1 MRKQP
6 VIWSLAVLSAA
17 IISSPLFAESIP
29 VRFTSGL
36 LHGFLVLRN
45 QNDEGLADGEITQF
59 THGDQVTNHLVLHFR
74 DGSLN
79 EETVV
84 FSQHKNFQLISD
96 HLVQKG
102 SSFPHPLDVLI
113 TKATGQITIHYTEDG
128 QEKTINDR
136 LTLPLDVA
144 NGVWLTLL
152 QNIRPTTPKATISMV
167 AITPKPRLVK
177 LIITPSGQESF
188 TVGNSKHTA
197 THYVIKIDIGGVAGA
212 VAPVVGKQPPDMHV
226 WIAGEQAPVLVKMEG
241 PLYNEG
247 PIWRIE
253 MASPTWPQ
261 SNSESKSDRKPR

>member
-6 VIWSLAVLSAA
+6 VIRFLAVLLIAL
-17 IISSPLFAESIP
+17 ISNLLFAESIP
-29 VRFTSGL
+29 VRYTAGL

-45 QNDEGLADGEITQF
+45 QTGEVLADGEVTQIA
-59 THGDQVTNHLVLHFR
+59 HGDQVTNHLTLHFK

-84 FSQHKNFQLISD
+84 FSQHRNFQLISD

-102 SSFPHPLDVLI
+102 PSFPHPMDVLI
-113 TKATGQITIHYTEDG
+113 TKSTGQITIRYTDEDG
-128 QEKTINDR
+128 KEKTISDR

-144 NGVWLTLL
+144 NGLTQTLIE
-152 QNIRPTTPKATISMV
+152 NIRTTTPKTTVSMV
-167 AITPKPRLVK
+167 ATTPKPRLVK
-177 LIITPSGQESF
+177 LVITPSGQEPF

-197 THYVIKIDIGGVAGA
+197 MHYVIKIDIGGVAGA
-212 VAPVVGKQPPDMHV
+212 VAPIVGKQPSDLHV
-226 WIAGEQAPVLVKMEG
+226 WIAGEEAPVLVKMEG

-261 SNSESKSDRKPR
+261 ESKGH